1 MWLLREPC
9 RVAHGKNEGE
19 ASWRDIEE
27 LKVMNNFSIIS
38 AMLDCRKLH
47 KSHQLKFLKMSF
59 FLLISLFSCNFQSA
73 LGEKRCSYANTL
85 QKISWKDGGCDSE
98 MNSHVW
104 EASAKGVRA
113 AFNTSGELF
122 EWTHIQQRA
131 GRLLMAS
138 CFVTPVT
145 QVPRKQSILSHTS
158 KWLISPKWAQPNL
171 D

>member
-27 LKVMNNFSIIS
+27 LKVMNNFYTIS

-47 KSHQLKFLKMSF
+47 KLHQLKFLKMSF
-59 FLLISLFSCNFQSA
+59 FLLVSLFSCNFQPA

-104 EASAKGVRA
+104 EASARGVRA
-113 AFNTSGELF
+113 AFNTSGGTF
-122 EWTHIQQRA
+122 WVNPRPAKSRQIA
-131 GRLLMAS
+131 DGKLLCYS
-138 CFVTPVT
+138 
-145 QVPRKQSILSHTS
+145 SHTGPQKAVNS
-158 KWLISPKWAQPNL
+158 QPYIKMINFTQMSTT
-171 D
+171 